1 MSDTTSYQP
10 TSFVDGKVAK
20 LRASCDA
27 CNESK
32 VRCSQ
37 AKPNCAR
44 CEKQGIT
51 CVYGLSRRSH
61 KNAPRI
67 RESHQVSESSSSP
80 SIDSSI
86 VSSGSILSQEHSDT
100 TSLTNPSLASGL
112 SPNKTTHGSIQT
124 GSGATTAF
132 QNDLAT
138 GPDNSFLLSLN
149 QMPDFSMYG
158 SQLMNSD
165 DSTTNLMSVLDP
177 IDDISMAGNDFFGQ
191 CLSLPSPD
199 SAGGTLT
206 QDGGSLTSE
215 LPEDGRRA
223 ERQICSCVPRVIKQ
237 LVSMPLGF
245 GDENASFDS
254 QLSQLR
260 QAINVSEDCINCNC
274 TSRDD
279 MSISMGE
286 CFHPSLRLPSA
297 GHNNR

>member
-1 MSDTTSYQP
+1 MSDITTYQT

-67 RESHQVSESSSSP
+67 RESHPVSDSSSSP
-80 SIDSSI
+80 SI
-86 VSSGSILSQEHSDT
+86 VSSSSILSHDHSDA
-100 TSLTNPSLASGL
+100 TSITCPSLASGL
-112 SPNKTTHGSIQT
+112 SPNKTAHGSIQA

-132 QNDLAT
+132 PNDLAT
-138 GPDNSFLLSLN
+138 GLDNSFLLSLN

-158 SQLMNSD
+158 SQLTNSD

-177 IDDISMAGNDFFGQ
+177 MDDISMAGNDFFGQ

-199 SAGGTLT
+199 SAGGAIAHDSGSSTSET
-206 QDGGSLTSE
+206 QD
-215 LPEDGRRA
+215 DGRRP
-223 ERQICSCVPRVIKQ
+223 ERQTCSCVSRVIKQ

-245 GDENASFDS
+245 GDESASFDS

-260 QAINVSEDCINCNC
+260 QAISVSEDCINCSC
-274 TSRDD
+274 TSRDE
-279 MSISMGE
+279 MSISMG
-286 CFHPSLRLPSA
+286 
-297 GHNNR
+297 

>member
-1 MSDTTSYQP
+1 MSDISNYQT

-20 LRASCDA
+20 LRASCDS

-37 AKPNCAR
+37 AKPICAR

-67 RESHQVSESSSSP
+67 RESHQISESSSSP
-80 SIDSSI
+80 SVDNSI
-86 VSSGSILSQEHSDT
+86 VSSNSIFSQDQSET
-100 TSLTNPSLASGL
+100 TSITNPSLASSL
-112 SPNKTTHGSIQT
+112 SSSKTTHGSNQA

-132 QNDLAT
+132 QSG
-138 GPDNSFLLSLN
+138 GPDSSFLQSLN
-149 QMPDFSMYG
+149 QMPEFSMYG

-165 DSTTNLMSVLDP
+165 DSATNLMSVLDP
-177 IDDISMAGNDFFGQ
+177 MDDISMAGNDFFGQ
-191 CLSLPSPD
+191 YLSLPSPG
-199 SAGGTLT
+199 SAGGAIT
-206 QDGGSLTSE
+206 QDSGSLTSE
-215 LPEDGRRA
+215 MQDDERRS
-223 ERQICSCVPRVIKQ
+223 ERQTCTCVSRVIKQ

-245 GDENASFDS
+245 GDETTSFDS

-274 TSRDD
+274 TSRDG
-279 MSISMGE
+279 MSISMG
-286 CFHPSLRLPSA
+286 
-297 GHNNR
+297 

>member
-1 MSDTTSYQP
+1 MSDITSYQA

-44 CEKQGIT
+44 CEKQGIA

-67 RESHQVSESSSSP
+67 RESHQVCESSSSP
-80 SIDSSI
+80 SV
-86 VSSGSILSQEHSDT
+86 VSSSSILSQDHSDT
-100 TSLTNPSLASGL
+100 TAITNPSLASNL
-112 SPNKTTHGSIQT
+112 SPNKTTHGSIQA
-124 GSGATTAF
+124 GAGATTAF
-132 QNDLAT
+132 PNDLST

-165 DSTTNLMSVLDP
+165 DSATNLMSVLDP

-199 SAGGTLT
+199 SAGGAITS
-206 QDGGSLTSE
+206 DGGSLTSE
-215 LPEDGRRA
+215 IQDDGRRS
-223 ERQICSCVPRVIKQ
+223 ERQTCSCVSRVIKQ

-274 TSRDD
+274 TSRDG
-279 MSISMGE
+279 MSISMG
-286 CFHPSLRLPSA
+286 
-297 GHNNR
+297 

>member
-67 RESHQVSESSSSP
+67 RESHPVSESSSSP

-86 VSSGSILSQEHSDT
+86 VSGSILSQEHSDS
-100 TSLTNPSLASGL
+100 TSITCPSLASSL
-112 SPNKTTHGSIQT
+112 SPNKTTHGSIQA

-132 QNDLAT
+132 PNDLAT

-177 IDDISMAGNDFFGQ
+177 MDDISMAGNDFFSQ
-191 CLSLPSPD
+191 CLSMPSPD
-199 SAGGTLT
+199 SAGGTIT
-206 QDGGSLTSE
+206 QDGSLTCE
-215 LPEDGRRA
+215 LQDEGRRA
-223 ERQICSCVPRVIKQ
+223 ERQTCSCVPRVIKQ

-245 GDENASFDS
+245 GDETASFDS

-260 QAINVSEDCINCNC
+260 QAINVSEDCINCKC
-274 TSRDD
+274 TSRDG
-279 MSISMGE
+279 MSISMG
-286 CFHPSLRLPSA
+286 
-297 GHNNR
+297 